1 MPYSVFGDIL
11 IIFGKNYHEG
21 GLKHNK
27 RLIPQES
34 RAFNYFCN
42 LTILSLEWNWP
53 CSRWR
58 KLSMVYISWLKMWCS
73 SYIIFCS
80 VQNFQWYL
88 FLLQI
93 AAFVI
98 EHLGVF
104 ENLQCHS
111 RLFTYKIQLVQS
123 NRKLKLIQLI
133 STGGNIFKLEKI
145 IISVA
150 KFATQS

>member
-11 IIFGKNYHEG
+11 IIFWKNYHEG
-21 GLKHNK
+21 GLKYEE
-27 RLIPQES
+27 RLIPQEL

-42 LTILSLEWNWP
+42 LTILSLKWNWP

-58 KLSMVYISWLKMWCS
+58 KLSMVYISWLKMRCL
-73 SYIIFCS
+73 SYIVFCS

-88 FLLQI
+88 FLVTNCCICDQ
-93 AAFVI
+93 AT
-98 EHLGVF
+98 GCF
-104 ENLQCHS
+104 ENLQCYS
-111 RLFTYKIQLVQS
+111 RLFTYKIQLIQS

-133 STGGNIFKLEKI
+133 STGGNIFKLEKL

-150 KFATQS
+150 KFATQY